1 MLKFPTCISTIWRNH
16 LPHLTSKW
24 RGTFQYFQSHDKI
37 PYIYYL
43 EKPSEPVAVSDGAL
57 FNISSIQKKH
67 EENIKWEIIV
77 LYSQIFFLEMLEIA

>member
-1 MLKFPTCISTIWRNH
+1 MIKFPISTIWRNH
-16 LPHLTSKW
+16 LS
-24 RGTFQYFQSHDKI
+24 FNQYI
-37 PYIYYL
+37 
-43 EKPSEPVAVSDGAL
+43 AVSDGEL